1 MDIPGIKDEP
11 SAFQGNFVYQQC
23 LKKKK
28 QGLAPG
34 CSEEEVTTVVKKLQ
48 DLGDHAFI
56 DSNDKLQGTD
66 LHSRERE
73 EKNDS
78 PMRNDDG
85 DDTRESGDN
94 CKNDR
99 KEDDHSAATKVCHD
113 IFTENCHLMSTSIV
127 CYTAV
132 FSVVTQRFSPQTA
145 AENRTTFLF
154 LCVCGVTNKPI
165 MFKRFD
171 NT

>member
-23 LKKKK
+23 FKKKK

-34 CSEEEVTTVVKKLQ
+34 CSKEEVMTVVKKLQ
-48 DLGDHAFI
+48 DLDDHPFI
-56 DSNDKLQGTD
+56 DSNDELHRTD

-73 EKNDS
+73 ETNDS
-78 PMRNDDG
+78 PMRNDDC

-113 IFTENCHLMSTSIV
+113 IFTENCHLMSTSMNVITI
-127 CYTAV
+127 CKLIAGRG
-132 FSVVTQRFSPQTA
+132 VVI
-145 AENRTTFLF
+145 RTLMLELF
-154 LCVCGVTNKPI
+154 
-165 MFKRFD
+165 
-171 NT
+171 

>member
-34 CSEEEVTTVVKKLQ
+34 CSKEELTTVLKKLQ
-48 DLGDHAFI
+48 DLDDHAFI
-56 DSNDKLQGTD
+56 DSNDKLHRTD

-78 PMRNDDG
+78 PMRNDDC

-113 IFTENCHLMSTSIV
+113 IFYRKLPFNVYFNECNYHLQANRGEGGS
-127 CYTAV
+127 YTYINVGAI
-132 FSVVTQRFSPQTA
+132 
-145 AENRTTFLF
+145 L
-154 LCVCGVTNKPI
+154 K
-165 MFKRFD
+165 K
-171 NT
+171 